1 MAVPGLRKT
10 GRFAPDN
17 WFRSASR
24 GRWLI
29 PSGVSSTGAKR
40 QSVGRDGRWDMLRKV
55 NIAGLTMDPASNT
68 PIIILKTEDDEQA
81 VPIWIGLLEAT
92 SIASALQKIKYE
104 RPMTHDLF
112 KNFAHALQISIERVE
127 VCDLRDNTFFA
138 RIYFVA
144 EGRKFDMDARP
155 SDAIALA
162 LRFEAPIYVDD
173 TVIQHS
179 KVREPDVEV
188 ADTSEEGKKWA
199 DYLEKLSSDDFGKYK
214 V

>member
-1 MAVPGLRKT
+1 
-10 GRFAPDN
+10 
-17 WFRSASR
+17 
-24 GRWLI
+24 
-29 PSGVSSTGAKR
+29 
-40 QSVGRDGRWDMLRKV
+40 MLRKV

-112 KNFAHALQISIERVE
+112 KNFAESLQVSIERVE
-127 VCDLRDNTFFA
+127 VSDLRDNTFFA
-138 RIYFVA
+138 RIHFVS
-144 EGRKFDMDARP
+144 EGRSFDMDARP
-155 SDAIALA
+155 SDAIAMA
-162 LRFEAPIYVDD
+162 LRFDAPIYVDE

-179 KVREPDVEV
+179 KIREADVEV

-199 DYLEKLSSDDFGKYK
+199 DYLEKLSSEDFGKYK